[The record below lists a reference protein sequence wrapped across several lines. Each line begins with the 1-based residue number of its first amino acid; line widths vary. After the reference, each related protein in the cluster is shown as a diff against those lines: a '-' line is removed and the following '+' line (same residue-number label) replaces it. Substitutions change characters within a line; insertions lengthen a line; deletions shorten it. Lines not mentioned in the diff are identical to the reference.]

1 MRFVSFTRSIAGFS
15 FALFLLSAFALLILM
30 GGVVTVASAQTGESS
45 TPSAKATKK
54 AKALTVSP
62 KKLNFG
68 ELAPLKPSAP
78 ATVTIHNPNSIA
90 IEISSIDPQDPE
102 FVPSGNCVRSLAA
115 DGNCAV
121 SIVFTAS
128 SNGKKSAKLTIVNG
142 ASSKSLSV
150 SMTGEGI
157 GTPMPSPTA
166 TATATPTAT
175 PTATAS
181 SDPTATGSATPTAT
195 ATPVSGAIVLPIE
208 VIGPQGET
216 GTRSFTLTSAQANSA
231 VTFWLQGNHLG
242 YVPSLQK
249 LPPGKASI
257 SLNGGP
263 WLALTNETVTVLPP
277 GANYEG
283 IDGGLFDTVKVTI
296 PISTLGSVVAGTNTV
311 SFRMNQTDG
320 VTTGFRIIAFNLLAS
335 DGSQIMPADQF
346 ANDDPSL
353 WTAPLNDS
361 ADISAGQT
369 LWHTATLA
377 QSSLTTSTIKAHC
390 ADCHAQDGRDLKY
403 FNYSNYSII
412 QRSQFHGLSQLQ
424 GEQIASYIRSGIP
437 NAPAFSSYARPW
449 NPPYQPGPGLN
460 SHSIADWSAG
470 AGIQWVLDDDTQT
483 LNYIFPNGYTPAAIP
498 ATGAI
503 DKREIPVFL
512 PMPSWNQWLP
522 TVSPMD
528 AYTASTLTAMG
539 ASATSWAGSGVASRY
554 NGMRSNLTSNL
565 TQYIT
570 NPTKGVGGS
579 GSSFASDL
587 ETWDFADRQSLGIN
601 PNAPWTPILSN
612 YAYALS
618 RWQLTKVWEMMH
630 EFNLEGQLSQSEG
643 YNLTMPTDDRVW
655 NAAEPFMSALFRIGI
670 PTEPNGE
677 QPYYNASDNN
687 FYGDQ
692 LKDTYFTSAWYYVQI
707 LLHSGQRQRGGNSP
721 IDWGYYL
728 NHMGNESSLNGHLG
742 YAGLMT
748 MVWLNA
754 QQEDTTTANAGSRVH
769 NSSGYL
775 LDPDYGFNP
784 AWGSA
789 LDNLV
794 FPQYF
799 GYGAPG
805 PWANLSPA
813 NAGQLVGT
821 LSMAWLNEASTWTPA
836 QWDSVKNDDG
846 TAFGSPS
853 LVCTTGQYDG
863 TAAGNRTYTA
873 ISEFQSSPYDNDDV
887 SGNVLTADM
896 TALAT
901 WATTIWLACNWSQ
914 F

>member
-1 MRFVSFTRSIAGFS
+1 M
-15 FALFLLSAFALLILM
+15 
-30 GGVVTVASAQTGESS
+30 
-45 TPSAKATKK
+45 
-54 AKALTVSP
+54 
-62 KKLNFG
+62 
-68 ELAPLKPSAP
+68 
-78 ATVTIHNPNSIA
+78 
-90 IEISSIDPQDPE
+90 
-102 FVPSGNCVRSLAA
+102 
-115 DGNCAV
+115 
-121 SIVFTAS
+121 
-128 SNGKKSAKLTIVNG
+128 
-142 ASSKSLSV
+142 
-150 SMTGEGI
+150 
-157 GTPMPSPTA
+157 
-166 TATATPTAT
+166 
-175 PTATAS
+175 
-181 SDPTATGSATPTAT
+181 
-195 ATPVSGAIVLPIE
+195 
-208 VIGPQGET
+208 
-216 GTRSFTLTSAQANSA
+216 
-231 VTFWLQGNHLG
+231 
-242 YVPSLQK
+242 
-249 LPPGKASI
+249 
-257 SLNGGP
+257 
-263 WLALTNETVTVLPP
+263 
-277 GANYEG
+277 
-283 IDGGLFDTVKVTI
+283 
-296 PISTLGSVVAGTNTV
+296 
-311 SFRMNQTDG
+311 
-320 VTTGFRIIAFNLLAS
+320 
-335 DGSQIMPADQF
+335 
-346 ANDDPSL
+346 
-353 WTAPLNDS
+353 
-361 ADISAGQT
+361 
-369 LWHTATLA
+369 
-377 QSSLTTSTIKAHC
+377 TTSTIKAHC

-528 AYTASTLTAMG
+528 AYTASTLAAMG

-579 GSSFASDL
+579 GSSFALDL
-587 ETWDFADRQSLGIN
+587 YNWVFADRQTLGIN
-601 PNAPWTPILSN
+601 PNAPWTPTLSN
-612 YAYALS
+612 DAYALS
-618 RWQLTKVWEMMH
+618 HWQLTKVWEMMH
-630 EFNLEGQLSQSEG
+630 EFNLESQLSASEG

-655 NAAEPFMSALFRIGI
+655 DAIEPFFSALFRIGI
-670 PTEPNGE
+670 PTNPNGTGS
-677 QPYYNASDNN
+677 QNSSQNN
-687 FYGDQ
+687 FYGDG

-707 LLHSGQRQRGGNSP
+707 IVHSGQRQRGGNSP

-728 NHMGNESSLNGHLG
+728 NHQGKESSLNGHLG

-794 FPQYF
+794 FPEYF

-805 PWANLSPA
+805 PWGNLDDNSK
-813 NAGQLVGT
+813 GQLLGT
-821 LSMAWLNEASTWTPA
+821 LGMAWLNQSSTWTPA

-846 TAFGSPS
+846 TAFGEPS
-853 LVCTTGQYDG
+853 HVCSTNGYGSSD
-863 TAAGNRTYTA
+863 AGDRTYSALVELTNG
-873 ISEFQSSPYDNDDV
+873 SSKGDT
-887 SGNVLTADM
+887 SGNVPAADVA
-896 TALAT
+896 ALAN
-901 WATTIWLACNWSQ
+901 WAATIWPACNWSQ